1 MGLKSL
7 RITCLEAEEEGVE
20 GACDSSLGRDTPL
33 DDLGFPVEIL
43 PHLYLGNAQ
52 NSGDR
57 DALNRHKIRVS
68 RGLRAMGRDGNSLTR
83 LLLDCIHQFHAL
95 KPSWLRS
102 LLQTQDQGE

>member
-1 MGLKSL
+1 MGFKSL
-7 RITCLEAEEEGVE
+7 RITCLEAEEDVE

-43 PHLYLGNAQ
+43 PHLFLGNAK

-68 RGLRAMGRDGNSLTR
+68 FLSFFTPFCLFFPVFGRGRKS
-83 LLLDCIHQFHAL
+83 
-95 KPSWLRS
+95 SWFTWKGLWVIGARI
-102 LLQTQDQGE
+102 L